1 MKFTHDLRLSV
12 LSVFGLV
19 LMLSVSYAQIPRS
32 LEIPMVSQKAMV
44 MQRVG
49 FTDITITYHSPAVKG
64 REIWGKLVPF
74 GQVWRA
80 GANDN
85 TTIRFTHEV
94 KIEGQPLAAG
104 EYGLHMIPNP
114 EEWTII
120 FSNNNYSWGSFF
132 YKEAEDALR
141 VNVKPTRTEEL
152 REWLS
157 YDFIDR
163 ASNYATVELHWEKL
177 KVQFKIEVDVHKIA
191 VESFRRQLS
200 SSPAFTSDGPLNAA
214 KYCLDNGVYLDEAM
228 AWIEKSISAK
238 RSYSNLKIKAELL
251 EKQGKTAESE
261 TIMREAL
268 ELGSAGELFVHSNG
282 LLNEGKAEAAL
293 AVAKMNVKKY
303 PKNWQSNYSL
313 ALVYEKNAD
322 KKQALKNLE
331 IAKANAS
338 DDNAKKQIEGRM
350 KRLL

>member
-1 MKFTHDLRLSV
+1 MVSSLL
-12 LSVFGLV
+12 LLW
-19 LMLSVSYAQIPRS
+19 SVSLAQIPRS

-44 MQRVG
+44 MQRIG
-49 FTDITITYHSPAVKG
+49 FTDITITYHSPGVKG
-64 REIWGKLVPF
+64 REIWGKLVPY

-94 KIEGQPLAAG
+94 KIEGQSLAAG
-104 EYGLHMIPNP
+104 EYGLHMIPTP

-120 FSNNNYSWGSFF
+120 FSHNNYSWGSFF

-141 VNVKPTRTEEL
+141 VKVKPMPTDEL

-177 KVQFKIEVDVHKIA
+177 KVPFKIEVDVHKIA

-200 SSPAFTSDGPLNAA
+200 SSPAFTSDGPMNAA

-228 AWIEKSISAK
+228 GWIERSIGVR
-238 RSYSNLKIKAELL
+238 RSYSNLKIKAGLL
-251 EKQGKTAESE
+251 EKQGKADESK
-261 TIMREAL
+261 TIMSDAL
-268 ELGSAGELFVHSNG
+268 ELASAGELFTHSVG
-282 LLNEGKAEAAL
+282 LLNGGKAEEAFAI
-293 AVAKMNVKKY
+293 AKMNVKKY

-313 ALVYEKNAD
+313 AIVYESNGD
-322 KKQALKNLE
+322 KKRALKNLE
-331 IAKANAS
+331 IAKANAP
-338 DDNAKKQIEGRM
+338 DENARKQVEGRM

>member
-1 MKFTHDLRLSV
+1 MKPARNSRLSFPPLFSLLLL
-12 LSVFGLV
+12 LSAAQ
-19 LMLSVSYAQIPRS
+19 AQIPRS
-32 LEIPMVSQKAMV
+32 LEIPMVSQKASV
-44 MQRVG
+44 MQRIG
-49 FTDITITYHSPAVKG
+49 FTDITITYHSPAVRG
-64 REIWGKLVPF
+64 REIWGKLVPY

-94 KIEGQPLAAG
+94 TVEGQPLAAG

-141 VNVKPTRTEEL
+141 VKVKPARTEEL

-163 ASNYATVELHWEKL
+163 ASNYATVVLHWEKV
-177 KVQFKIEVDVHKIA
+177 KVSFKIEVDVHKIA
-191 VESFRRQLS
+191 IESFKKQLS
-200 SSPAFTSDGPLNAA
+200 SSPAFTSEGPLNAA
-214 KYCLDNGVYLDEAM
+214 KYCLDNGVYLDDAM
-228 AWIEKSISAK
+228 VWIEKSISAK
-238 RSYSNLKIKAELL
+238 RSYSSLQIKAGLL
-251 EKQGKTAESE
+251 EKQGKTVESE
-261 TIMREAL
+261 NVMREAV
-268 ELGSAGELFVHSNG
+268 ELASAGELFARSNG
-282 LLNEGKAEAAL
+282 LLNQGKAEEAL
-293 AVAKMNVKKY
+293 AIAKMNVKKY
-303 PKNWQSNYSL
+303 PQNWQSHYSL
-313 ALVYEKNAD
+313 ALVHEKNGD

-338 DDNAKKQIEGRM
+338 DDNAKKQIDGRI